1 MKGAERLI
9 FLCWLLT
16 DTMWQAGV
24 EGTDCTN
31 LPKNTSVSVI
41 PSGEVLEGSS
51 VILTCSSDAN
61 PPVTSYRW
69 YSVRAGDTTSTGY
82 GPVLRTKIW
91 ADNTHFYCE
100 AKNMCGTHNSTITK
114 VPVLYGPKTMSV
126 SVTPSGP
133 VFHGT
138 MVNLAC
144 SSNGNPPVSSF
155 TWYSVKGDQVVRLGV
170 GKRLETSVSAEVH
183 QFYCEGRNDHGRQN
197 STLIEV
203 VIQYPPR
210 STSVS
215 VNPSGPLLKG
225 SSVTLTCISDAN
237 PPVTSYR
244 WYSVD
249 KSETHS
255 VLGSEQM
262 YTVANVSGNTQYFC
276 EAKNQHGSNNSTMLQ
291 LNIQYPPRN
300 TSVSVSSSDSV
311 LEGSSVTLTCSSD
324 ANPPVTSYRWYSVRG
339 GTEDY
344 VASGQKLIQA
354 TINVIDGREYYC
366 KAKNHHGEDQSAST
380 NASIEFAPQMSSSSR
395 CLRSG
400 SQVSCTCDSHAN
412 PAPLV
417 QWRLSGRRVNHSTAT
432 AIREEPLGR
441 IGLRSTLTIRQ
452 SQEDMPTAL
461 CLSSNSKGS
470 ASLQLCVTSTSKTHL
485 HKLPDAVS
493 VDWCCGR
500 CCWDVVALRHNMCH
514 CQEMIYGCK
523 HRRLHAKTTWDL
535 KPEDKT
541 ELMLT
546 DWTLCQEKDSLY
558 ASKTT
563 LTGHPGANGANG
575 KGTRGVNPDLHVPQ
589 PTDSPG
595 GLHYKPPP
603 IGPPNSDHVPLQH
616 SSLDTT
622 TTGIEE

>member
-1 MKGAERLI
+1 MELTPTLLSSPDSEV
-9 FLCWLLT
+9 LCVS
-16 DTMWQAGV
+16 DTLWQAGV
-24 EGTDCTN
+24 EGTNCTN
-31 LPKNTSVSVI
+31 LPRNTSVSVI

-144 SSNGNPPVSSF
+144 SSNGNPPVSNF

-215 VNPSGPLLKG
+215 VNPYGPLLKG
-225 SSVTLTCISDAN
+225 NSVTLTCISDAN
-237 PPVTSYR
+237 PPVTSYN

-249 KSETHS
+249 KSETRS
-255 VLGSEQM
+255 VLGSEQK
-262 YTVANVSGNTQYFC
+262 YTVANVNGNTQYFC
-276 EAKNQHGSNNSTMLQ
+276 VAKNQHGSNNSTKLQ
-291 LNIQYPPRN
+291 LDIQYPPRN
-300 TSVSVSSSDSV
+300 TSVSVSPSDS
-311 LEGSSVTLTCSSD
+311 EDSSVTLTCSSD

-366 KAKNHHGEDQSAST
+366 KAQNHHGEDQSAST
-380 NASIEFAPQMSSSSR
+380 NASIEFAPQISSSPH

-452 SQEDMPTAL
+452 SQEDMPTPL

-470 ASLQLCVTSTSKTHL
+470 ASLQLCVTSTSYQML
-485 HKLPDAVS
+485 SLLVGAVAGAAGMLLLC
-493 VDWCCGR
+493 VITC
-500 CCWDVVALRHNMCH
+500 VIV
-514 CQEMIYGCK
+514 
-523 HRRLHAKTTWDL
+523 RRLHAKTTWDL

-563 LTGHPGANGANG
+563 LTRHPGANGANG
-575 KGTRGVNPDLHVPQ
+575 KGTRGVNPDLHGPQ
-589 PTDSPG
+589 PTDPPG

-603 IGPPNSDHVPLQH
+603 IGPPNCDHVPLQH

-622 TTGIEE
+622 TTRIEE